1 MQNMHHNHKML
12 KNRQKK
18 AERSGFQ
25 GQRASEC
32 CQNAGAG
39 ERGVQIGAGM
49 GKWEEIWRKREGEG
63 EGNTRCTKTDKRRQ
77 KGQVFRVTEHQS
89 AVRMQEQVKE
99 GCKKVEEWGNGR
111 KFGGR
116 GKEKGRETQDAQKQ
130 TKEGRKVW
138 FSGSQSMRVLSEGR
152 SR

>member
-63 EGNTRCTKTDKRRQ
+63 EGKRKCSKTDKRRQ
-77 KGQVFRVTEHQS
+77 KGQVLRGREHES
-89 AVRMQEQVKE
+89 GVRRQEQVKE
-99 GCKKVEEWGNGR
+99 GCKLVKEWGNGR
-111 KFGGR
+111 KFGEEG
-116 GKEKGRETQDAQKQ
+116 GREGRERENAQKQ

-138 FSGSQSMRVLSEGR
+138 FSGVVSMRVVSEGR
-152 SR
+152 SK